1 MAPLSLEG
9 APSAVLRVLSSVTFL
24 ALCSL
29 TFLYLLSIAI
39 YRLYFHP
46 LARYPGPLFGRLT
59 QAYDVYHAYRGSK
72 HINFLHLH
80 EEYGTVVRYSPN
92 SLSINDP
99 AAMRAIYGHGANVQK
114 SPGFYFGFRAA
125 PTAISTLLATEKAHH
140 ARKRRIMGQAF
151 SENAMRGLET
161 YVLENVN
168 VFMSRIETGVE
179 IAKARGARWS
189 EKMDMGKWNNY
200 LVFDIMGDLVF
211 GKSFGTLGERPE
223 NRKAIRLLGRAAR
236 RNYTVAA
243 MPTLYKTGMEK
254 YIPPF
259 RGLWLDRLQYLAF
272 GKGQVMQRMADKSFG
287 ETGRKDIFSY
297 LLTAKDP
304 ESGIGMPKGELFM
317 EGNTLIVAGSDT
329 SSTTLSAT
337 LFYLLQNTSCLE
349 RLTKEIRATFERE
362 NEIQM
367 GSKMQSCAY
376 MRACIDEAMRMSPAV
391 PGLLPRLVLPGGLHI
406 PALDLELPAGIDVGV
421 CTYAIH
427 HHEEYVADPFVYSPE
442 RWLAAGQPA
451 SRPGVHRSDSGVS
464 LSEEQKSNFNAK
476 PANTHLGAREAL
488 HSIFAPFSLGNRAC
502 LGKPLVY
509 MELSIALARLV
520 YRYDMRIVQTESRER
535 SVRQDLKH
543 GRRKEGEY
551 HVRDWFLSANE
562 GPVVEFAA
570 RQ

>member
-1 MAPLSLEG
+1 MASPVLDGALS
-9 APSAVLRVLSSVTFL
+9 AMSHIFSSITFL
-24 ALCSL
+24 ALCGL
-29 TFLYLLSIAI
+29 TLLYITSVAI

-46 LARYPGPLFGRLT
+46 LAKYPGPLFGRLT

-80 EEYGTVVRYSPN
+80 EKYGTVVRYSPN
-92 SLSINDP
+92 SLSINDS
-99 AAMRAIYGHGANVQK
+99 AALKAIYGHGANVQK
-114 SPGFYFGFRAA
+114 APGFYFGFRAA

-151 SENAMRGLET
+151 SDHAMRGLEE

-179 IAKARGARWS
+179 IAKARGVRWS

-211 GKSFGTLGERPE
+211 GKSFGTLGEKPE
-223 NRKAIRLLGRAAR
+223 NRHAIHLLGRAAR

-243 MPTLYKTGMEK
+243 MPALYRTGLEK

-259 RGLWLDRLQYLAF
+259 RGLWKDRAKYLAF

-304 ESGIGMPKGELFM
+304 ESGVRMPKGELFM

-337 LFYLLQNTSCLE
+337 LFYLLQNPSCLQ
-349 RLTKEIRATFERE
+349 RLTKEIRETFSHED
-362 NEIQM
+362 EIQM
-367 GSKMQSCAY
+367 GTKMQSCAY
-376 MRACIDEAMRMSPAV
+376 LRACIDEAMRMSPAV
-391 PGLLPRLVLPGGLHI
+391 PGLLPRLILPGGLHI
-406 PALDLELPAGIDVGV
+406 PALDLSLPAGIDVGV

-427 HHEEYVADPFVYSPE
+427 HHKDYVAEPFAYTPE
-442 RWLAAGQPA
+442 RWLAPRKA
-451 SRPGVHRSDSGVS
+451 STGVEIHRSDSGIS
-464 LSEEQKSNFNAK
+464 LSEAPQELK
-476 PANTHLGAREAL
+476 PAEAL
-488 HSIFAPFSLGNRAC
+488 HSVFAPFSLGNRAC

-509 MELSIALARLV
+509 MELSIALARLA
-520 YRYDMRIVQTESRER
+520 YRHDMRIVPTESGDRG
-535 SVRQDLKH
+535 VRRDVKM

-570 RQ
+570 RE

>member
-1 MAPLSLEG
+1 MASLHLEG
-9 APSAVLRVLSSVTFL
+9 AFSAISRVLGSITFL

-29 TFLYLLSIAI
+29 TFSYLLSIAT

-46 LARYPGPLFGRLT
+46 LAEHPGPLLGRLT
-59 QAYDVYHAYRGSK
+59 QAYDVYHAYHGSK
-72 HINFLHLH
+72 HINFLNLH
-80 EEYGTVVRYSPN
+80 EKYGTVVRYSPN

-99 AAMRAIYGHGANVQK
+99 AALRAIYGHGANVQK
-114 SPGFYFGFRAA
+114 APGFYFGFRAA

-151 SENAMRGLET
+151 SDNAMRGLET
-161 YVLENVN
+161 YVLENIN
-168 VFMSRIETGVE
+168 VFMSHIESGVE

-189 EKMDMGKWNNY
+189 EKIDMGKLNNY

-211 GKSFGTLGERPE
+211 GKSFGTLGEKPE
-223 NRKAIRLLGRAAR
+223 NRKAIHLLGRAAR

-243 MPTLYKTGMEK
+243 MPFLYKTGIER
-254 YIPPF
+254 YLPLF
-259 RGLWLDRLQYLAF
+259 RGLWLDRSKYLAF
-272 GKGQVMQRMADKSFG
+272 GKGQVMQRMTDKSFG

-337 LFYLLQNTSCLE
+337 LFYLLQHPSCLQ
-349 RLTKEIRATFERE
+349 RLTEEIRAAFCNED
-362 NEIQM
+362 EIQT
-367 GSKMQSCAY
+367 GSKMQACTY
-376 MRACIDEAMRMSPAV
+376 LRACIDEAMRMSPAV

-406 PALDLELPAGIDVGV
+406 PALDLEIPAGIDVGV

-427 HHEEYVADPFVYSPE
+427 HHKDYVAEPFVYNPD
-442 RWLAAGQPA
+442 RWLTPSMIV
-451 SRPGVHRSDSGVS
+451 SRPEVHRSDSGVS
-464 LSEEQKSNFNAK
+464 LSEERAADEKTTGLQQHQAK
-476 PANTHLGAREAL
+476 EAL
-488 HSIFAPFSLGNRAC
+488 HSVFAPFSLGNRAC

-509 MELSIALARLV
+509 MELSIALARLL
-520 YRYDMRIVQTESRER
+520 YRYDMRIVRAES
-535 SVRQDLKH
+535 SDPGVRQDLKS
-543 GRRKEGEY
+543 GKRKKGDY

-570 RQ
+570 RH